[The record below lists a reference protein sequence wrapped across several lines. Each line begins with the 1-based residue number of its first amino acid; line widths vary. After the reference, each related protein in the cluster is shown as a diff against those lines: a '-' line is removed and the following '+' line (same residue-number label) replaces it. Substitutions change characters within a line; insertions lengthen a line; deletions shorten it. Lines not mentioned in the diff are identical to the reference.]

1 MKKSWYML
9 ILIICALV
17 VGGILGDHAYGSF
30 SWLGEGGTFSINP
43 STFAIMNVISIT
55 FGFNFSIS
63 VAQVLALISAFIVY
77 YKTSAKICG

>member
-17 VGGILGDHAYGSF
+17 VGGVVADHAYGTF
-30 SWLGEGGTFSINP
+30 SWLGESGTFSINP

-63 VAQVLALISAFIVY
+63 IAQVAAIITAFIVY
-77 YKTSAKICG
+77 CKTSPKICG